1 MSREEALERAAD
13 FLVANS
19 ATWASSDVRTIPE
32 DAFLDS
38 DRLVVPYDHADFLD
52 RGRSGMQLAGNLPIA
67 VNLLSGECAFISWEE
82 AERYMD
88 RDLL

>member
-1 MSREEALERAAD
+1 
-13 FLVANS
+13 
-19 ATWASSDVRTIPE
+19 
-32 DAFLDS
+32 
-38 DRLVVPYDHADFLD
+38 
-52 RGRSGMQLAGNLPIA
+52 MQLAGNLPIA